1 METGALTG
9 ACFFEIFTNVLTTKK
24 IQSQKSALNRTK
36 NLAKLKTAHAIL
48 NSEKNKGGHFR

>member
-24 IQSQKSALNRTK
+24 IQGQKSALNRTK
-36 NLAKLKTAHAIL
+36 NLAKLKAAHAIL
-48 NSEKNKGGHFR
+48 NSAKK